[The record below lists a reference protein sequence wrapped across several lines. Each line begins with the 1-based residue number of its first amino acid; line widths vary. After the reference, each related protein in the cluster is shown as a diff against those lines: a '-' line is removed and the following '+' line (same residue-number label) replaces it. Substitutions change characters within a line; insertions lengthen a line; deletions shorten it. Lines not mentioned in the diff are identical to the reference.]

1 MQLLEER
8 DKEAEEEQL
17 KQEDYI
23 YDQQWLNDNNEL
35 IKPNFYGVKIDWNKS
50 QFDFVPLGVRWTNA
64 PNPED
69 QGNFD
74 LKQDWTFILL
84 LTEVEP
90 SGLSFRALGDG
101 LRFCHTA
108 Q

>member
-23 YDQQWLNDNNEL
+23 YDQQWFNDNNEL
-35 IKPNFYGVKIDWNKS
+35 IKPNFWAVKIDWSSS

-74 LKQDWTFILL
+74 VKQDWTLYF
-84 LTEVEP
+84 
-90 SGLSFRALGDG
+90 
-101 LRFCHTA
+101 
-108 Q
+108 